1 MADSVNHLVV
11 SRLAVE
17 RCQNYVAHLH
27 ALMYLCE
34 PRDLGLENVL
44 SESARQIMESLS
56 SDLSLIGQA
65 LKFPEEPCAF
75 DSCPETG
82 PWQKAG

>member
-34 PRDLGLENVL
+34 PPDLGLDSVL
-44 SESARQIMESLS
+44 SDSARQLVGALS
-56 SDLSLIGQA
+56 SELSLIGQA
-65 LKFPEEPCAF
+65 LRLPENAPQRGEMPLRK
-75 DSCPETG
+75 
-82 PWQKAG
+82 KAG